1 MKRCFYA
8 ILALVFA
15 TTIAACQE
23 DTHTKEDELR
33 VVNTDRHADTSIAA
47 GSDATQSS
55 SDASDSDAAG
65 SSDDAAGS
73 DAVGNSDNASGSDAD
88 SSVSV
93 DSVPSGPVDLETAC
107 NSSWGVYDAE
117 FGVCWRRGEVFKDD
131 WYQALETCDALVL
144 GGHSDWI
151 LPTRQ
156 DLVNLLGGCDDDV
169 LQMRSG
175 YCDTCFGNVDS
186 RCNSLFSFAPA
197 WTHTP
202 RGWTSETV
210 KDRDDV
216 AWVSNVQIAGMLK
229 EKKIYF
235 TCLRRVK

>member
-1 MKRCFYA
+1 MRLLKSHTV
-8 ILALVFA
+8 LALLGVLGLFV
-15 TTIAACQE
+15 IALGCSNDGGNGSGDSNDNGG
-23 DTHTKEDELR
+23 DT
-33 VVNTDRHADTSIAA
+33 NN
-47 GSDATQSS
+47 GSDTGKP
-55 SDASDSDAAG
+55 DDSDTG
-65 SSDDAAGS
+65 KNNGS
-73 DAVGNSDNASGSDAD
+73 DTGKPDDSGRDTNS
-88 SSVSV
+88 

-117 FGVCWRRGEVFKDD
+117 FGVCWRRGEVFKDT
-131 WYQALETCDALVL
+131 WYQALEACDDLVL

-156 DLVNLLGGCDDDV
+156 DFVNLLGGCDDDV

-186 RCNSLFSFAPA
+186 RCNSLFSFAPT
-197 WTHTP
+197 WTHIP

-216 AWVSNVQIAGMLK
+216 AWKSNVQIAGQLK
-229 EKKIYF
+229 DMNIFF